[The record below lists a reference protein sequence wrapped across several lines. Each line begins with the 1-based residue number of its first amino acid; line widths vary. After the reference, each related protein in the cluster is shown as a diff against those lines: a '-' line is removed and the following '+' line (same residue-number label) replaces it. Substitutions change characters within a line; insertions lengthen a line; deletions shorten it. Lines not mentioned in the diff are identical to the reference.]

1 MIKFLKKIV
10 FYLVLLIFI
19 LELIIR
25 AFRLTP
31 NIPQRTI
38 SSNGIQKY
46 KTNQT
51 GYFNSKSKE
60 KWLINEFGW
69 AGVAQTQTDT
79 IFSIIGDSFIE
90 NFHNPLSCHQG
101 SYLKALLPQYS
112 FFEAGRSGISFIENL
127 EVTNH
132 LDSLIAPKKHF
143 IYLNSDDFS
152 ESILEIKVHTDRAQF
167 SVKSNKIIKGKLKAP
182 GLKKIL
188 YNIKVFHYLY
198 LNYPQDVQPSED
210 TKVNDGLSNLEET
223 SNELYLNKFFDFCV
237 NNYEFDKIILV
248 IHPETDK
255 LFIELCKKY
264 NFKIIELNSLDY
276 QSWQFDNDSHWNCI
290 GHKSASTQVYNWI
303 KSYSIN

>member
-25 AFRLTP
+25 IFRLTP
-31 NIPQRTI
+31 EIPQRTI

-51 GYFNSKSKE
+51 GYFNSQSKE

-69 AGVAQTQTDT
+69 AVVAQTQSDS

-112 FFEAGRSGISFIENL
+112 FFEAGRSGMSFIENL
-127 EVTNH
+127 EVTKH
-132 LDSLIAPKKHF
+132 LDTLIAPKKHF
-143 IYLNSDDFS
+143 IYLNSSDFF
-152 ESILEIKVHTDRAQF
+152 ESIFEIKVNTDRTQF

-182 GLKKIL
+182 GIKKIL
-188 YNIKVFHYLY
+188 YNIKVIHYLY
-198 LNYPQDVQPSED
+198 LNYPKDIQLSED
-210 TKVNDGLSNLEET
+210 IKVNAGLSNLEKN
-223 SNELYLNKFFDFCV
+223 SNVLYFNKFFDYCV
-237 NNYEFDKIILV
+237 NNYEFDNIVLV
-248 IHPETDK
+248 LHPEIDN
-255 LFIELCKKY
+255 LLIELCKKY
-264 NFKIIELNSLDY
+264 NFKIIELNTLDY
-276 QSWQFDNDSHWNCI
+276 KSWQFDNDSHWNCL
-290 GHKSASTQVYNWI
+290 GHKNASSQVYRWI
-303 KSYSIN
+303 DSKY

>member
-31 NIPQRTI
+31 DIPQRTI
-38 SSNGIQKY
+38 SLNGIQKY

-79 IFSIIGDSFIE
+79 IFTIIGDSFIE
-90 NFHNPLSCHQG
+90 NFHNPLACHQG
-101 SYLKALLPQYS
+101 SYLKAHLPQYS
-112 FFEAGRSGISFIENL
+112 FFEAGRSGMSFIENL

-143 IYLNSDDFS
+143 IYLNSSDFS
-152 ESILEIKVHTDRAQF
+152 ESILEIKVHTDRTQF
-167 SVKSNKIIKGKLKAP
+167 SVKSNKIIKGKLK
-182 GLKKIL
+182 GSVLKKIL
-188 YNIKVFHYLY
+188 YNVKVLHYLY
-198 LNYPQDVQPSED
+198 LNYPQVDQPSAD
-210 TKVNDGLSNLEET
+210 INVNIGLSNLDKT
-223 SNELYLNKFFDFCV
+223 PNKFYLNKFFDFCV
-237 NNYEFDKIILV
+237 NNYEIDK
-248 IHPETDK
+248 
-255 LFIELCKKY
+255 
-264 NFKIIELNSLDY
+264 
-276 QSWQFDNDSHWNCI
+276 
-290 GHKSASTQVYNWI
+290 
-303 KSYSIN
+303 